1 MKKVLVS
8 PSILNADFSHL
19 QEECV
24 SLQNAGAD
32 WLHCDVM
39 DGIFVPPTSF
49 GAQTV
54 RQISQWVSLP
64 LDVHLMVEKPHLCVE
79 QYAKAGAH
87 IITFHA
93 EAQTDVAQTAQL
105 IKRCGVKVGISIKPE
120 TPVENLLQYK
130 GLFDMLLVMS
140 VNPGWGGQK
149 FMPQALEKIVD
160 AKRLF
165 PDVLVQVDGGINA
178 DTAAQAVNVGADVL
192 VAGSYIINSQNRIE
206 AISKLKN
213 L

>member
-19 QEECV
+19 QDECV

-39 DGIFVPPTSF
+39 DGLFVPPTSF

-54 RQISQWVSLP
+54 QQISQWVSLP
-64 LDVHLMVEKPHLCVE
+64 LDVHLMVQEPHLYVK
-79 QYAKAGAH
+79 QFADAGAH

-93 EAQTDVAQTAQL
+93 EAKSDVVQTAQL
-105 IKRCGVKVGISIKPE
+105 IKNCGVKVGISIKPE
-120 TPVENLLQYK
+120 TPVQSLLPYK

-149 FMPQALEKIVD
+149 FMPQALQKIAE
-160 AKRLF
+160 AKKLF
-165 PDVLVQVDGGINA
+165 PDVLIQVDGGINL
-178 DTAAQAVNVGADVL
+178 DTASQAVVAGADVL
-192 VAGSYIINSQNRIE
+192 VAGSFIINSPNRSDTI
-206 AISKLKN
+206 AKLKN